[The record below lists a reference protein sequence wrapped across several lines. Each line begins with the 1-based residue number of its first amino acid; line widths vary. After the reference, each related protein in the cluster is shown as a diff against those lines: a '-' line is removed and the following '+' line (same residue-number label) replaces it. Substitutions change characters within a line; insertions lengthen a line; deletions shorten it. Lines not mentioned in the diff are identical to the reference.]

1 MGYYNHNTIYNKYSM
16 LYNHWVPVFATAS
29 AAIGF
34 VCGTCTATH
43 YATKDIFTIIMGYSS
58 LGLITGITFPISFP
72 LLSGYV
78 LYKHH
83 K

>member
-1 MGYYNHNTIYNKYSM
+1 MSYYNHNTNYNKYIM
-16 LYNHWVPVFATAS
+16 LYNDWVPVFATTS

-34 VCGTCTATH
+34 ICGTCTATH
-43 YATKDIFTIIMGYSS
+43 YAAENIFTIIMGYSS

-72 LLSGYV
+72 LLSGLV